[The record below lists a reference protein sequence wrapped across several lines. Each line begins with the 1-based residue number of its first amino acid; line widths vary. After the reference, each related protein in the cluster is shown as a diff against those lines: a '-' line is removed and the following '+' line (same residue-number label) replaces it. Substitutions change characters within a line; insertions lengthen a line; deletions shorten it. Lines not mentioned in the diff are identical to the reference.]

1 LLVIADSRALNIYNN
16 KVGLRVSSISTAKI
30 DPLYYHQNGPYNPV
44 KFICKVATMIGR
56 RKLLIFMTL
65 ATLSLLVIVVNKYLS
80 TNLTENDEFVHS
92 TQQQQQQQQQQLQ
105 PQQQQQQQQQQRQR
119 KTLNSDVT
127 TSTLVTP
134 SRRKVD
140 FVKSSNAIISQS
152 YDPFK
157 SKEKKKNP
165 EKSNSFLSS
174 DGTRYIPQHRVV
186 HLDLK
191 GAPPKLNYL
200 KSIFP
205 LLKDAGATAL
215 LIEYEDM
222 FPFWGP
228 LRNASAKNAYSA
240 GDIQSIQ
247 LWAAQNDLTVIPL
260 IQTFGHLEF
269 ALKLNDFK
277 HLREVPIYPQS
288 ICPSNDESWKL
299 ITQIIDQGN

>member
-1 LLVIADSRALNIYNN
+1 
-16 KVGLRVSSISTAKI
+16 
-30 DPLYYHQNGPYNPV
+30 
-44 KFICKVATMIGR
+44 MIGR
-56 RKLLIFMTL
+56 RKLLVFMTL
-65 ATLSLLVIVVNKYLS
+65 ATLSLLVIVVNRYLS
-80 TNLTENDEFVHS
+80 TSLTENDEFVHS
-92 TQQQQQQQQQQLQ
+92 TQR
-105 PQQQQQQQQQQRQR
+105 QQRQR

-127 TSTLVTP
+127 PMTSLVT
-134 SRRKVD
+134 SFSRKVG
-140 FVKSSNAIISQS
+140 FVKSPSAVISQPF
-152 YDPFK
+152 DPFK
-157 SKEKKKNP
+157 PKNTRKIS
-165 EKSNSFLSS
+165 EKSDSFLSS
-174 DGTRYIPQHRVV
+174 DGARYIPQHRVV

-269 ALKLNDFK
+269 VLKLNDFK

-288 ICPSNDESWKL
+288 ICPSKDDSWKL
-299 ITQIIDQGN
+299 ITQIIDQGNKRFFFSKNFAKVSSHQNSLAVYMLDKFY